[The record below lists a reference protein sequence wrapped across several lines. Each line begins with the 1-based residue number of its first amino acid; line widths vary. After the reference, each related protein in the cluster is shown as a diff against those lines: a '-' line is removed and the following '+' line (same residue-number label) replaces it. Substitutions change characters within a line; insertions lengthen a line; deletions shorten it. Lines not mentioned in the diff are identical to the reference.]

1 MIDKIKQLREQTGI
15 SIAECKKALEKA
27 GGDMGKAMEALRERS
42 RELVDKKS
50 GAETKEGIIE
60 SYIHSNSRIG
70 ALVELSC
77 QTDFVARNQDFR
89 NLAKDLAMQIAAIEV
104 ESAEDLLVQPFI
116 KDPSKTVQDL
126 VNESIAK
133 LGENIKISKFVRFAI
148 AKEAGSCD

>member
-27 GGDMGKAMEALRERS
+27 GGDMDKAMEVLRERS

-70 ALVELSC
+70 ALIELSC

-89 NLAKDLAMQIAAIEV
+89 ALAKDLAMQVAAIEV
-104 ESAEDLLVQPFI
+104 KSVEDLLAQPFI
-116 KDPSKTVQDL
+116 KDPSKIVQDL
-126 VNESIAK
+126 ISENIAK
-133 LGENIKISKFVRFAI
+133 LGENIKINRF
-148 AKEAGSCD
+148 SRFSL